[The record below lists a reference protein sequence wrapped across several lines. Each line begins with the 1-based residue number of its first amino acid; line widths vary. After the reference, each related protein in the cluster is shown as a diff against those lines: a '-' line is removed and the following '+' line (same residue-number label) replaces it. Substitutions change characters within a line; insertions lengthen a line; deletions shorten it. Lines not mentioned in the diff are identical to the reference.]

1 MITYVSVAAGGS
13 FPQPRPGMLIHID
26 VKERGAL
33 CALEEN
39 RVASPGNCHGTKPG
53 RQNDSEAE

>member
-26 VKERGAL
+26 VKERGPYAPL
-33 CALEEN
+33 KKTE
-39 RVASPGNCHGTKPG
+39 
-53 RQNDSEAE
+53 